1 MKHRIIFFLK
11 LYSISLLLFFLAIF
25 IITFY
30 IKNVGDREKVITHFP
45 KIALKNQ
52 FGQLKT
58 IDDYKGKL
66 ILVDFWFSG
75 CKPCLEEMKF
85 FPQLLKKHDDLVI
98 LSMSVDSPM
107 WTQCLLTEKRKPWDF
122 LEAKNNNWTFYNIN
136 NENLKFFKVSSFPT
150 YFIIDKKGAL
160 LGSPKSGLYAVENKL
175 GNIFT
180 ANLSVEKHFSAYS
193 KKEILKV
200 FRLYTVLFFFFTLI
214 YVIVKYFKRY
224 KSKTMH

>member
-107 WTQCLLTEKRKPWDF
+107 WTQSLLTEKRKPWDF